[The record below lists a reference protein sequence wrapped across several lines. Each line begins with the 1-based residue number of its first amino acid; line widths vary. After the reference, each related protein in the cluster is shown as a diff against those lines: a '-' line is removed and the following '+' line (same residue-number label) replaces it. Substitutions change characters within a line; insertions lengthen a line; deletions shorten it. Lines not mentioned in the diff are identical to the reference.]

1 MSKKNYKIFQISQ
14 AITGYCQAKITALSL
29 RLPVIFLH
37 NYRLILQADND
48 RIFIPKKYHCEK
60 G

>member
-14 AITGYCQAKITALSL
+14 AITGYWQAKITAPSFPQ
-29 RLPVIFLH
+29 PVTFLH
-37 NYRLILQADND
+37 NCLFILQVDND
-48 RIFIPKKYHCEK
+48 RIFIPKNYHCEK